1 MPQSP
6 MTPTRQRR
14 RSSAVSI
21 TQLNRPSTSRKSS
34 VHSLNSPITPFR
46 PGSALDRI
54 GDYGF
59 GAEDAL
65 PEGLDN
71 LAAELAEEDWDEED
85 NIVEGDSFLAEE
97 TEYSTQDGIEG
108 MPNGMKLSKYTN
120 GKTYTQSER
129 PTTNVIGTEDDDIEE
144 SKVISHD
151 LEDQMKLV
159 EGLCKP
165 EPHKSAKG
173 QDVLQRVEGQ
183 LRDLGSQAK
192 LEEQVSKLV
201 TTVDSLS
208 NHLASESRHLQIL
221 LQPYISPFA
230 APIDSAAIDALQPLI
245 MELIS
250 SIPAPST
257 TQLPAIHALNSSSAD
272 ILSSLAALSDNLYI
286 TQQNA
291 SIATQRLRSTRDI
304 VHTIRQEFRETDEG
318 LRFLQAGSWDD
329 KLRRRVAASVCR
341 EVVHGFEQVC
351 ESWRRRLGEQYAV
364 PG

>member
-1 MPQSP
+1 
-6 MTPTRQRR
+6 MTPTRRR
-14 RSSAVSI
+14 RSSAISI
-21 TQLNRPSTSRKSS
+21 TQFNRPSSSRKSS
-34 VHSLNSPITPFR
+34 IHSINSPITPFR
-46 PGSALDRI
+46 PSSALDRN

-59 GAEDAL
+59 GTEDAV

-85 NIVEGDSFLAEE
+85 NLVEGDDFLAEE
-97 TEYSTQDGIEG
+97 SEYSTQNGLNVMLNGIKPPE
-108 MPNGMKLSKYTN
+108 YTN
-120 GKTYTQSER
+120 GVTHMLKEK
-129 PTTNVIGTEDDDIEE
+129 PVTNVIGTEDDDIEE

-159 EGLCKP
+159 EKLCKP
-165 EPHKSAKG
+165 EPHKGAKD
-173 QDVLQRVEGQ
+173 QDVLERVERQ

-192 LEEQVSKLV
+192 LEEQASRLV
-201 TTVDSLS
+201 TTEDSLS
-208 NHLASESRHLQIL
+208 NHLAHESRHLQIL
-221 LQPYISPFA
+221 IQPFVSPFA
-230 APIDSAAIDALQPLI
+230 APIDSTTIDALQPLI
-245 MELIS
+245 TELIS
-250 SIPAPST
+250 SIPAPSDT
-257 TQLPAIHALNSSSAD
+257 PLPAIHALNSSGSD

-304 VHTIRQEFRETDEG
+304 VHTIRREFREADEG
-318 LRFLQAGSWDD
+318 LQFLQAGSWDD
-329 KLRRRVAASVCR
+329 KLRRRVAASVCS